1 MIEDPRL
8 LQIRRSILRPDP
20 AILARFANVQT
31 EHLAD
36 AMDGRGAL
44 DYQIK
49 PIDPARAR
57 FVGSAVTCLCG
68 PGDNLAVVATLPF
81 LQPGDV
87 IVAATD
93 AFSALA
99 VIGRRVTGMARNR
112 GAAAI
117 VTDGLARDVPGIRA
131 SGVPV
136 FCRGVTPNSANASG
150 PGTVGEP
157 VVIGGVAVSSGD
169 VVIGDEDGVVIVPA
183 GRIEDVL
190 IRLEGVR
197 AREDDLAAKL
207 AAGLGVPRRITEL
220 LASPQVRY
228 LD

>member
-8 LQIRRSILRPDP
+8 LQIRRSISRPDP
-20 AILARFANVQT
+20 ATIARFADVQT

-44 DYQIK
+44 EYQIK
-49 PIDPARAR
+49 AVDSARAT
-57 FVGSAVTCLCG
+57 FVGSAVTCQCG

-93 AFSALA
+93 AFSGLA

-131 SGVPV
+131 NGVPV

-157 VVIGGVAVSSGD
+157 VVIGGVAVHSGD
-169 VVIGDEDGVVIVPA
+169 IVVGDADGVVIVPA
-183 GRIEDVL
+183 ARIGEVL
-190 IRLEGVR
+190 IRLEAVR
-197 AREDDLAAKL
+197 AREADLAAKL
-207 AAGLGVPRRITEL
+207 AAGLGVPRRVTEL

>member
-8 LQIRRSILRPDP
+8 LQIRRSISRPDP
-20 AILARFANVQT
+20 ATVARFANVQT

-49 PIDPARAR
+49 AVDPARAT
-57 FVGSAVTCLCG
+57 FVGSAVTCQCG

-93 AFSALA
+93 AFSGLA

-131 SGVPV
+131 NGVPV

-157 VVIGGVAVSSGD
+157 VVIGGVAVHSGD
-169 VVIGDEDGVVIVPA
+169 IVVGDADGVVIVPA
-183 GRIEDVL
+183 ARIGEVL
-190 IRLEGVR
+190 IRLEAVR
-197 AREDDLAAKL
+197 AREADLAAKL
-207 AAGLGVPRRITEL
+207 AAGLGVPRRVTEL
-220 LASPQVRY
+220 LASPEVRY